1 MSQIFHS
8 VSITIYFC
16 RSEPCNILL
25 HICFSLK
32 VEDFGHCPFCG
43 CSSGRRGVRRSGELK
58 RNLQGACKR
67 AAGNPKNQ
75 TLKKTIVPH
84 SGPALDVSMEFEH

>member
-8 VSITIYFC
+8 ISITIYFC

-43 CSSGRRGVRRSGELK
+43 CSSGRRGRSAGRGNLKETYRGLANVRQEILRI
-58 RNLQGACKR
+58 RR
-67 AAGNPKNQ
+67 
-75 TLKKTIVPH
+75 
-84 SGPALDVSMEFEH
+84 